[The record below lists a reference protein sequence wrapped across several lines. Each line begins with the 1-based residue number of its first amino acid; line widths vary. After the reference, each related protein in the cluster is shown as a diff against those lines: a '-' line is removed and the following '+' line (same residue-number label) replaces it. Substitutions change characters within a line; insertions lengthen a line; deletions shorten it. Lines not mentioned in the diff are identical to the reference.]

1 MATIDTKS
9 IETSSKQIKHEDLV
23 QFMNIFASEFNSDS
37 FHDRVLV
44 FEIIEEPERASEP
57 ENETKHSGDSQVS
70 KGESEQQ
77 TLIDSVPTSNGMVYV
92 YYCVIFLRA
101 CSYR

>member
-9 IETSSKQIKHEDLV
+9 IEKWLKLQEPATLATSKQIKHEDLV

-77 TLIDSVPTSNGMVYV
+77 TLIDSAPTSNGMVYV
-92 YYCVIFLRA
+92 
-101 CSYR
+101 